1 MSYSWQASYGA
12 DFARG
17 FHSAYPGG
25 KPRRTTTAPAVV
37 RMEARFASSAWH
49 RVSLPA
55 VVLMPDALPKSGA
68 LGVRP
73 QTDDETR

>member
-1 MSYSWQASYGA
+1 MP
-12 DFARG
+12 
-17 FHSAYPGG
+17 YPGG
-25 KPRRTTTAPAVV
+25 KARRTTAAAVV
-37 RMEARFASSAWH
+37 VRTGPRFASPAGD

-55 VVLMPDALPKSGA
+55 VVLMPDALPKSGV

>member
-1 MSYSWQASYGA
+1 MSYSWRASYGR
-12 DFARG
+12 DFAGG
-17 FHSAYPGG
+17 FRSAYPGG
-25 KPRRTTTAPAVV
+25 KGHRTSAAPAVV
-37 RMEARFASSAWH
+37 SMGPRFAPGAGD

-55 VVLMPDALPKSGA
+55 VVLMPDALPLSGG